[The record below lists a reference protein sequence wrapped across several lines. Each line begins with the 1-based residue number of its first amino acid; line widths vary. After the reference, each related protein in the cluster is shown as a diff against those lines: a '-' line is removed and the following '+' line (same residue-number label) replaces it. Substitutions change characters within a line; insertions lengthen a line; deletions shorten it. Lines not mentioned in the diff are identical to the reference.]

1 MQKTFQDLLFNLG
14 EKFFNY
20 LPNLLAGVALL
31 LVGWF
36 LGWLLKRVIMQVSV
50 ILKLER
56 YLIRFRWGED
66 FSKADVRYGLYNFI
80 GNIVFLVI
88 FLIFLN
94 DALSVW
100 QLTILSNLLEKG
112 ILFLPK
118 VIIAAIVLGIGW
130 LIAIWVARSVQRTLQ
145 RENIPRPTLVSRFV
159 KTIIILFFSAMALT
173 EMDIAREIVIIG
185 FSVIFISLAVIVIVL
200 ITMGGKSLSAKL
212 LEFKDRE

>member
-1 MQKTFQDLLFNLG
+1 MQKSFQDLLFNLG

-31 LVGWF
+31 LLGWF
-36 LGWLLKRVIMQVSV
+36 LGWLIKRVFMQITV
-50 ILKLER
+50 ILRLER
-56 YLIRFRWGED
+56 YLTHYRWGED
-66 FSKADVRYGLYNFI
+66 FSKADVRYGFYNFV
-80 GNIVFLVI
+80 GNIIFFII

-100 QLTILSNLLEKG
+100 QLSILSNLLEKG

-118 VIIAAIVLGIGW
+118 IIIAAIVLGVGW
-130 LIAIWVARSVQRTLQ
+130 LISIWVARSVLRTLQ

-173 EMDIAREIVIIG
+173 EMDIAREIVVIG
-185 FSVIFISLAVIVIVL
+185 FSVIFISLAVIVIIL
-200 ITMGGKSLSAKL
+200 ITMGGKSLSNKL
-212 LEFKDRE
+212 LEFQDQE